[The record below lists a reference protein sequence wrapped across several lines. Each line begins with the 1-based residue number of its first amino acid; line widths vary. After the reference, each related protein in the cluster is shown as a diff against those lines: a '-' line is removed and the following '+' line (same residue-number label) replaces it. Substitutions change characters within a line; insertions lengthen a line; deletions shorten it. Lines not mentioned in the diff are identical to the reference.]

1 MDMIPLFKPYM
12 SEDCINSL
20 SEIFEKGALT
30 EGEFSDKFEKS
41 FSEYIGNENAV
52 LTNSGTSALHLSAIL
67 CGLKEGDEV
76 ITTSMTCMATNEP
89 FHNMGIK
96 LKFADVD
103 IDTGNICPKSVK
115 NNVTDKT
122 KAIIVVHWA
131 GQPVD
136 LDAIQKIAEEFN
148 LKVIED
154 AAHALG
160 SEYHG
165 AKIGN
170 HSDFVCF
177 SFQAIKHLTC
187 GDGGALLC
195 KSEKDASRARKI
207 RWFGLDRKYKGK
219 SRWDQDIEESGYKYH
234 MNNINAS
241 IGLNNLKDINFII
254 SSHINNSCYYD
265 SNINNNKI
273 KKMKKPKKT
282 LSSSWIYSILVEDR
296 EGFVSYMKSKNIA
309 ADRVHVRNDQYSVF
323 GGKDKNLKN
332 LEIFDNQL
340 VNIPVGWWLTSDNIE
355 YIVKTINS
363 Y

>member
-12 SEDCINSL
+12 SKDCISSL

-30 EGEFSDKFEKS
+30 EGEFSDKFEKC
-41 FSEYIGNENAV
+41 FSDYIENENTV

-76 ITTSMTCMATNEP
+76 VTTSMTCMATNEP
-89 FHNMGIK
+89 FYNMGVK

-103 IDTGNICPKSVK
+103 ITTGNICPNSVRSK
-115 NNVTDKT
+115 ITKKT

-136 LDAIQKIAEEFN
+136 LDEIHSIAKEYN

-160 SEYHG
+160 SEYNG

-187 GDGGALLC
+187 GDGGALAC
-195 KSEKDASRARKI
+195 KSENDATRARKI

-219 SRWDQDIEESGYKYH
+219 SRWDQDIAESGYKYH

-241 IGLNNLKDINFII
+241 IGLNNLKEVDFII
-254 SSHINNSCYYD
+254 NSHVANREFYD
-265 SNINNNKI
+265 DNINNPKVT
-273 KKMKKPKKT
+273 KMRKP
-282 LSSSWIYSILVEDR
+282 LNSVSSSWIYSMLVDDR
-296 EGFVSYMKSKNIA
+296 EDFINHMTKNKISC
-309 ADRVHVRNDQYSVF
+309 DRVHVRNDFYTVF
-323 GGKDKNLKN
+323 GGIKKELSNLN
-332 LEIFDNQL
+332 IFDKTL
-340 VNIPVGWWLTSDNIE
+340 VNIPVGWWLSKDDVRR
-355 YIVKTINS
+355 IVNTVNK